1 MDTNKKIEFI
11 KTTTSK
17 LDNGDV
23 EAVYPSE
30 SYIPII
36 HTQDEN
42 SNGTTDDQLY
52 IGEDRI
58 TDKFNLGNTDL
69 SGVTLPVGGLEAT
82 TFDQLKT
89 RSISDI
95 LIDILTPISVS
106 SVSLDQNT
114 MILMIGD
121 TGVLT
126 ATVLPA
132 NASDKTVTW
141 SSSNENVITVND
153 GVLTSVNIGSA
164 TIIASSGGKTA
175 TCTVTVNPVPVSRV
189 ILNRGSITL
198 TSPSVKYTL
207 EATVNPSN
215 ATDKTVT
222 WSSSDESVVTVNN
235 GVVSVIGLGTATI
248 TASSGGQTATCIVTV
263 SPQIPTISSS
273 PSASISYDGDTFIGT
288 GSTLPSQEDISY
300 TISDGTWSDGL
311 QYAGGHSI
319 DLIMDPDKWGEEAEE
334 GTYTISGS
342 VTFLEGTIPVDNF
355 GVQHQDMQYQ
365 GDTLNTT
372 PIIITVVN
380 PIYINGYLTD
390 DGDDGDDILTDRS
403 YVVDYRD
410 SVTLYITIPSE
421 TYQNKMYV
429 YIKGEFTTF
438 NVLQYD
444 KFAPGEDKY
453 IIPITMVASLEDSP
467 KYVGYTKYVREDNT
481 YTNTA
486 PTQYKITFRK

>member
-1 MDTNKKIEFI
+1 
-11 KTTTSK
+11 
-17 LDNGDV
+17 
-23 EAVYPSE
+23 
-30 SYIPII
+30 
-36 HTQDEN
+36 
-42 SNGTTDDQLY
+42 
-52 IGEDRI
+52 
-58 TDKFNLGNTDL
+58 
-69 SGVTLPVGGLEAT
+69 
-82 TFDQLKT
+82 
-89 RSISDI
+89 
-95 LIDILTPISVS
+95 
-106 SVSLDQNT
+106 
-114 MILMIGD
+114 
-121 TGVLT
+121 
-126 ATVLPA
+126 
-132 NASDKTVTW
+132 
-141 SSSNENVITVND
+141 
-153 GVLTSVNIGSA
+153 
-164 TIIASSGGKTA
+164 
-175 TCTVTVNPVPVSRV
+175 
-189 ILNRGSITL
+189 
-198 TSPSVKYTL
+198 
-207 EATVNPSN
+207 
-215 ATDKTVT
+215 
-222 WSSSDESVVTVNN
+222 
-235 GVVSVIGLGTATI
+235 
-248 TASSGGQTATCIVTV
+248 
-263 SPQIPTISSS
+263 
-273 PSASISYDGDTFIGT
+273 
-288 GSTLPSQEDISY
+288 
-300 TISDGTWSDGL
+300 
-311 QYAGGHSI
+311 
-319 DLIMDPDKWGEEAEE
+319 MDPDKWGEEAEE

-410 SVTLYITIPSE
+410 NVTLYITIPSE